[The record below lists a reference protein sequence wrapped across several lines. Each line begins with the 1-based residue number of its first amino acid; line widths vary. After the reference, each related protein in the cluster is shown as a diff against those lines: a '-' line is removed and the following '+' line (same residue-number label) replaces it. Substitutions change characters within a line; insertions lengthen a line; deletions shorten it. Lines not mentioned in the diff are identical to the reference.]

1 MSKNAV
7 TKLRKPDKIN
17 LLDLDRQAMEAF
29 FSEMGEKAF
38 RTSQVM
44 KWLYH
49 LDVMDVETMT
59 NLSKDLRAR
68 LQHDAFIDIP
78 EIVSDQLSSDG
89 TRKWLFKLADG
100 NAIETV
106 FIPEEGRGT
115 LCVSSQAG
123 CPLECAF
130 CSTGKQGFSRNLS
143 TAEII
148 AQVCV
153 ANRCLGGNPNTD
165 RVITNVVLMGMG
177 EPLLNF
183 DAVVRATNVL
193 MDDFG
198 FGLSKRRVT
207 LSTAGIVPAIYRLAE
222 VSEVSLAVSLHA
234 VTDELRNQIVPI
246 NRKYP
251 LEKLLAACKHYIG
264 NEKRRKVTIEYV
276 MLKGV
281 NDSPNEA
288 RKLVRLL
295 QGIPSK
301 MNLIPFN
308 PFPGSPYLASDE
320 ETIDQFRNILIRA
333 GITTVT
339 RRTRGE
345 DIDAACGQLVGRID
359 NKMKKHVA
367 AEGDISG
374 VCS

>member
-49 LDVMDVETMT
+49 LDVMDIETMT

-367 AEGDISG
+367 AEGDILG

>member
-367 AEGDISG
+367 AEGDILG

>member
-1 MSKNAV
+1 LSKNAV

-367 AEGDISG
+367 AEGDILG